1 MIIIYDKANTLNLPY
16 ADKNGAVQYKMF
28 VPGRNEIGSEMWKAI
43 VEYNEERFD
52 HYGRFLHALDEV
64 AAGDGGID
72 YGALSVKDLSEL
84 IENTMDIDQL
94 GDIEAAEKSRE
105 KGERKS
111 VLKEIEKQIDK
122 LSAFDKQI
130 ADEKEKEGN

>member
-16 ADKNGAVQYKMF
+16 SDKNGAVKYKMF
-28 VPGRNEIGSEMWKAI
+28 VPGRNEVDSKIWDAI
-43 VEYNEERFD
+43 KEYNEKRFD
-52 HYGRFLHALDEV
+52 HYGRFLHALNEE
-64 AAGDGGID
+64 AAGDDGID
-72 YGALSVKDLSEL
+72 YAALNVKDLSEL

-94 GDIEAAEKSRE
+94 GEIEAAEKSRE

-130 ADEKEKEGN
+130 EDEKKKEDN